1 MGKKKR
7 KSVPGMVM
15 RDSNMGGLKSAEEIR
30 ENETDTNRER
40 QEMRQKDLRRCHFG
54 GPDLLALDLDLIE
67 NFPKYDF

>member
-1 MGKKKR
+1 MGKEKR

-15 RDSNMGGLKSAEEIR
+15 RDSNMGGLKSGQETR